1 VLIGVLLSVFTFFT
15 CAKLKGVTD
24 ARRELA
30 DLLKEGLH
38 DMATLRR
45 QNNTYVAGI
54 LSQATSKLDVAA
66 YVR

>member
-1 VLIGVLLSVFTFFT
+1 
-15 CAKLKGVTD
+15 LKGVTD